1 MAGQGGA
8 RVGAGKK
15 KTPDHIKL
23 VKGSFR
29 KDRVEADSPTPKK
42 ELPVVPTHLKARAVY
57 YFNLIVSRMDGCA
70 SETFTEIISTL
81 AIRLEECERYYT
93 IIYETPFF
101 QTVDS
106 FGNTVLKNHPLSVQY
121 KEAMRHSHTLLG
133 ECGLTPASIGRRGGG
148 KKTETVDPWDEL

>member
-15 KTPDHIKL
+15 KIPDHIKL

-29 KDRVEADSPTPKK
+29 KDRVKADAPQPQSKPPIA
-42 ELPVVPTHLKARAVY
+42 PTHLNDRAVY
-57 YFNLIVSRMDGCA
+57 YFNLIVSRMDGRA
-70 SETFTEIISTL
+70 SETFTEILSTL
-81 AIRLEECERYYT
+81 AIRLEEVERYYT
-93 IIYETPFF
+93 IVYETPFF
-101 QTVDS
+101 QTVDV

-133 ECGLTPASIGRRGGG
+133 EVGLTPASIGRLGGG
-148 KKTETVDPWDEL
+148 KKEKCVDPWDEL